1 MRRSA
6 TARTLG
12 RVIRECFIRFIR
24 FILYCEDDSIDWLRK
39 VKEITEEYAVPWTP
53 NFSIVE
59 TSTIRSDGEKRK
71 IDKCTWSFTF
81 SDLKRNFTRNASKGS
96 ESGRDGNKTT
106 KISMKLLVDSKIAS
120 PLYRWPQFSLSSI
133 FTTFRVS
140 FSFFLSFLLLIIRIA
155 ATVIVHGLRFFLDEN
170 ESQGE
175 FSYYKTGI
183 RIPTVYTAVIRG
195 KAWTRGVNNQES
207 RSTKLFY
214 NRIIARC
221 SARSILERARWE
233 CDEVT

>member
-59 TSTIRSDGEKRK
+59 TSTIPSDGEKRK

-120 PLYRWPQFSLSSI
+120 PLDGPNFPFPRFSRRFVFL
-133 FTTFRVS
+133 FL
-140 FSFFLSFLLLIIRIA
+140 SFFLFYCLYGSLLLSSC
-155 ATVIVHGLRFFLDEN
+155 TVFDFSWMKTNRKANFHIVKPG
-170 ESQGE
+170 
-175 FSYYKTGI
+175 
-183 RIPTVYTAVIRG
+183 
-195 KAWTRGVNNQES
+195 
-207 RSTKLFY
+207 
-214 NRIIARC
+214 
-221 SARSILERARWE
+221 
-233 CDEVT
+233 

>member
-24 FILYCEDDSIDWLRK
+24 FILYCEDDSIDCLRK

-59 TSTIRSDGEKRK
+59 TSTIPSDGEKRK

-133 FTTFRVS
+133 FMTFRVS
-140 FSFFLSFLLLIIRIA
+140 FSFFLSFLLLIRIA

-175 FSYYKTGI
+175 FSYCKTGI

-214 NRIIARC
+214 NRIIARY